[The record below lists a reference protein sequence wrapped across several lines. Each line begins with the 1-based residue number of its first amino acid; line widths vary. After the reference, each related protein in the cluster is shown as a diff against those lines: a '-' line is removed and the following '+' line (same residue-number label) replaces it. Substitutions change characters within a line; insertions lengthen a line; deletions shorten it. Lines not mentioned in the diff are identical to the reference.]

1 MYERKTKEPP
11 SIPPPPA
18 GTTGSTRTPS
28 DVRVGDFVYLDG
40 AYQRVRD
47 MRSAGTAAHRVLIF
61 AGREP
66 WVMREARTTYR
77 PIDFH

>member
-1 MYERKTKEPP
+1 MHERRAKRLP
-11 SIPPPPA
+11 SVPPPPA
-18 GTTGSTRTPS
+18 GTMGTTRPPG

-40 AYQRVRD
+40 EYTRVRD

-77 PIDFH
+77 PIAYG

>member
-1 MYERKTKEPP
+1 MYDRKAEELPAV
-11 SIPPPPA
+11 PPPPA
-18 GTTGSTRTPS
+18 GTMGSTRPPS

-40 AYQRVRD
+40 TYRRVRD

-77 PIDFH
+77 PIKFR

>member
-1 MYERKTKEPP
+1 MYQRRTKEPP
-11 SIPPPPA
+11 SVPPPV
-18 GTTGSTRTPS
+18 GTIGSTRPPS

-40 AYQRVRD
+40 EYQRVQD

-66 WVMREARTTYR
+66 WIMREARTTYR
-77 PIDFH
+77 PIDFR

>member
-1 MYERKTKEPP
+1 MYERKAKEPP

-18 GTTGSTRTPS
+18 GTMGSTRPPS

-61 AGREP
+61 VGREP

>member
-1 MYERKTKEPP
+1 MYERKAKEPP

-18 GTTGSTRTPS
+18 GTMGSTRPPS

-40 AYQRVRD
+40 VYQRVRD

-66 WVMREARTTYR
+66 WVMREARMTYR
-77 PIDFH
+77 PIGFH

>member
-1 MYERKTKEPP
+1 MCEHRTKEPP
-11 SIPPPPA
+11 SIPLPSV
-18 GTTGSTRTPS
+18 GTLGTIRPPS

-40 AYQRVRD
+40 EYQRVRD

-77 PIDFH
+77 PIVFR

>member
-1 MYERKTKEPP
+1 MHERRSEEPL
-11 SIPPPPA
+11 SVPPPPR
-18 GTTGSTRTPS
+18 GTIGSTRPPN
-28 DVRVGDFVYLDG
+28 DVRIGDFVYLDG

-47 MRSAGTAAHRVLIF
+47 MRSAGTATHRVLIF

-77 PIDFH
+77 PIGLL

>member
-1 MYERKTKEPP
+1 MYERKVKEQP
-11 SIPPPPA
+11 SILPPPA
-18 GTTGSTRTPS
+18 GTMGTTRPPG

-40 AYQRVRD
+40 EYERVRD

-77 PIDFH
+77 PIEFG

>member
-1 MYERKTKEPP
+1 MPKRRIKEPP
-11 SIPPPPA
+11 PLPPPPA
-18 GTTGSTRTPS
+18 GTVGDTRPPS

-40 AYQRVRD
+40 EYQRVQD

-61 AGREP
+61 TGREP

-77 PIDFH
+77 PIGFR

>member
-1 MYERKTKEPP
+1 M
-11 SIPPPPA
+11 
-18 GTTGSTRTPS
+18 GDTRPPS

-40 AYQRVRD
+40 EYQRVQD

-77 PIDFH
+77 PIGFR

>member
-1 MYERKTKEPP
+1 M
-11 SIPPPPA
+11 
-18 GTTGSTRTPS
+18 GSTRPPS
-28 DVRVGDFVYLDG
+28 DVHVGDFVYLDG

-47 MRSAGTAAHRVLIF
+47 MRSGGTAAHRVLIL

-77 PIDFH
+77 PIDFR

>member
-1 MYERKTKEPP
+1 MTKRRTKEPP
-11 SIPPPPA
+11 LLPPAPA
-18 GTTGSTRTPS
+18 GTVGDTRPPS

-40 AYQRVRD
+40 EYQRVQD

-77 PIDFH
+77 PIGFR

>member
-1 MYERKTKEPP
+1 MHERRATEAPFP
-11 SIPPPPA
+11 PPPPA
-18 GTTGSTRTPS
+18 GTVGSTRPPS
-28 DVRVGDFVYLDG
+28 DVRVGDFVYLNG

-47 MRSAGTAAHRVLIF
+47 MRSAGIAAHRVLIF

-77 PIDFH
+77 PISSR